1 MCRGRMLKAFPA
13 IVLRLMNLLNRCQ
26 WSRWMKQENIY
37 TSSHLITPPQSTGR
51 PMLWCLRWLNGAAH
65 CLLDHYWIS
74 PSGAT
79 KQHISSIGPFEL
91 VVCSQCLCRV
101 SAHFMLS
108 LSSVCWYMMVVY
120 DSHIQVSGSYRH
132 ILTVFTVNLANR
144 RLAPTPKSV
153 SAKRANKREVYWL
166 LLLWYIILKLYDV
179 LFYFP

>member
-91 VVCSQCLCRV
+91 VVFSQCLCRV

-120 DSHIQVSGSYRH
+120 DSHIQVRGSYRH
-132 ILTVFTVNLANR
+132 ILTLLANR

-153 SAKRANKREVYWL
+153 SAKRANKQEVYWL
-166 LLLWYIILKLYDV
+166 LLLWYIILKLDDV
-179 LFYFP
+179 LLYFP